1 MKNKLKAF
9 TLIELLV
16 VIAII
21 GILAAVVYAPF
32 QKARAKGRDA
42 KKVAEMKSIQTALS
56 LYADSNGSYPLSLS
70 PDDFYLEDF
79 EMPKN
84 ITEEGGLD
92 LNKYNYTAYIRNND
106 NKVVKYHLYTHLET
120 ASPALDGAAK
130 CLSVGRR
137 EEAKE
142 GQKFCLNAN
151 IDDYTQSI
159 NGRDDVERESL
170 ADYNFEDHSQ
180 DSDTNC
186 SNDTSICIF
195 DLTGGI
201 N

>member
-56 LYADSNGSYPLSLS
+56 LYADSNGGYYPETLTQLSTSTNFKLPALANTS
-70 PDDFYLEDF
+70 NIFDF
-79 EMPKN
+79 
-84 ITEEGGLD
+84 
-92 LNKYNYTAYIRNND
+92 NKYNYNGYKRKSD
-106 NKVVKYHLYTHLET
+106 GKVIGYHIWVHLET

-130 CLSVGRR
+130 CKNAGLSVGYD
-137 EEAKE
+137 
-142 GQKFCLNAN
+142 CL
-151 IDDYTQSI
+151 IMDRGLIDYTGTTEDQSGMSNNVDI
-159 NGRDDVERESL
+159 W
-170 ADYNFEDHSQ
+170 F
-180 DSDTNC
+180 TNR
-186 SNDTSICIF
+186 SNDTDEKCANNVGYCIY
-195 DLTGGI
+195 DLKHD
-201 N
+201 

>member
-56 LYADSNGSYPLSLS
+56 LYADSNGGYYPETLTQLSTSTNFKLPAS
-70 PDDFYLEDF
+70 ANQTGIFDP
-79 EMPKN
+79 
-84 ITEEGGLD
+84 
-92 LNKYNYTAYIRNND
+92 NKYNYNGYKRNID
-106 NKVVKYHLYTHLET
+106 QKVIGYHIWVHLET

-130 CLSVGRR
+130 CKNVDPAVPYG
-137 EEAKE
+137 
-142 GQKFCLNAN
+142 CLKGVATDFTYTGTTESQSGMNNN
-151 IDDYTQSI
+151 IDI
-159 NGRDDVERESL
+159 W
-170 ADYNFEDHSQ
+170 F
-180 DSDTNC
+180 TNRIHD
-186 SNDTSICIF
+186 NDQECANNLGYCIY
-195 DLTGGI
+195 DLKHD
-201 N
+201 